1 MSKGRK
7 TMAALLAAA
16 ALGVAAVPAATASP
30 APPTNGGNGAG
41 SSGNCTGNP
50 DDRPASCNS
59 ATSKGPNA
67 VPR

>member
-7 TMAALLAAA
+7 TMAAFLAAA
-16 ALGVAAVPAATASP
+16 ALGVSAVPAVSANP

-59 ATSKGPNA
+59 ATDKGPNA
-67 VPR
+67 VP

>member
-1 MSKGRK
+1 VSKGRK
-7 TMAALLAAA
+7 TMAAFLAAA
-16 ALGVAAVPAATASP
+16 ALGVTAVPAVSANP

-59 ATSKGPNA
+59 ATDKGPNA
-67 VPR
+67 VP